1 MRLPSSREITSSPA
15 VQQTVGTIGA
25 WYLRFV
31 WRTSTNVL
39 EPPDIY
45 DRVETPAIVAMWHG
59 QHFLMPF
66 IKKAN
71 AEHRAKVLISRHR
84 DGEVNA
90 IAAERLGIGTIRGS
104 GAHNGEFHRKGGA
117 VAFTGMLDALKDGY
131 NVAMTADV
139 PKISRI
145 AGMGVIKLA
154 QHSQRPIY
162 AVAIASS
169 RRKVLN
175 NWDRTAINLP
185 FSRIATVASEAIR
198 VDVNADAATLE
209 AKRRE
214 LESEL
219 NRLTIR
225 AYDIADGGSTAP

>member
-1 MRLPSSREITSSPA
+1 MPSSREIASSRA
-15 VQQTVGTIGA
+15 VQQTVGTVGA

-31 WRTSTNVL
+31 WATSTQVL
-39 EPPDIY
+39 EPADIY
-45 DRVETPAIVAMWHG
+45 ERVQTPAIIAMWHG

-90 IAAERLGIGTIRGS
+90 IAAEKLGIGTIRGS
-104 GAHNGEFHRKGGA
+104 GAHNGEFHRKGG
-117 VAFTGMLDALKDGY
+117 VSAFTEMLDALKDGY

-162 AVAIASS
+162 GVAIASS
-169 RRKVLN
+169 RRKELN

-185 FSRIATVASEAIR
+185 FSRIALVASEAIT
-198 VDVNADAATLE
+198 VDANADAAMLE
-209 AKRRE
+209 AKR
-214 LESEL
+214 LEVQNEL
-219 NRLTIR
+219 NRLTRR
-225 AYDIADGGSTAP
+225 AYEIADKGSRAP

>member
-1 MRLPSSREITSSPA
+1 VRLPSSREIASSRA
-15 VQQTVGTIGA
+15 VQQTVGTVGA

-31 WRTSTNVL
+31 WATSTQVL
-39 EPPDIY
+39 EPADIY
-45 DRVETPAIVAMWHG
+45 ERVQTPAIIAMWHG

-90 IAAERLGIGTIRGS
+90 IAAEKLGIGTIRGS

-117 VAFTGMLDALKDGY
+117 VAFTEMLDALKDGY

-162 AVAIASS
+162 GVAIASS
-169 RRKVLN
+169 RRKELN

-185 FSRIATVASEAIR
+185 FSRIALVASEAIT
-198 VDVNADAATLE
+198 VDANADAAMLE
-209 AKRRE
+209 AKR
-214 LESEL
+214 LEVQNEL
-219 NRLTIR
+219 NRLTRR
-225 AYDIADGGSTAP
+225 AYEIADRGSRAP